1 MDINLNALHFIRPLW
16 LWLLLPALWL
26 PWLWRRQRQAGH
38 SLSSNIAAHLLKH
51 LLIYPQERAQPRPVY
66 LLSALLLLGTLAAA
80 GPTWQEDRPP
90 FVQDQAVLML
100 AVDLSP
106 SMDAQDV
113 PPSRLQAVKHKLQTL
128 IQRRAGARTGLLVY
142 AGSAHLVLPPTDD
155 PELLNSF
162 VQALA
167 TDLLDSP
174 GKNAL
179 AVTEQAMRLLQ
190 AEQLSGERLSAQ
202 QTAGTLVLFSDGA
215 DTQQL
220 PALRQL
226 LASSTVDLQLL
237 LVAVGQQ
244 ATGVLTDAKGA
255 ARLDSNG
262 KPLLTEF
269 DQDALQQL
277 AKASG
282 APIASLTL
290 NDDDLDWIQLHAQQ
304 HFAAANA
311 ANHEVRWKDAGY
323 WLCWLLLPL
332 AWLSIRR
339 GWRVNWL
346 PALLLTIGL
355 TGQAPNAQA
364 GALADAF
371 MSADQQGRWAFEQQR
386 YPAAAEHFNDPY
398 WKGLAAYKAAEFNL
412 ALASFAK
419 LDSAAGYFYLGNSH
433 ARLHQYPQA
442 LSAYAQALR
451 LQPDFA
457 QAQFNQQLVAELQR
471 LFEADQQV
479 APEDDPDQQQ
489 FDDQG
494 KPGDKGKKVM
504 LNGPKKVS
512 AELWLRNLNTS
523 PAGFLKQKFRLQQAA
538 SQALPAVS
546 P

>member
-1 MDINLNALHFIRPLW
+1 MDIDLNALHFIRPLW
-16 LWLLLPALWL
+16 LCLLLPALWL
-26 PWLWRRQRQAGH
+26 PWFWRRQRQAGH
-38 SLSSNIAAHLLKH
+38 NLRTSIAPHLLKH
-51 LLIYPQERAQPRPVY
+51 LLIYPQERPQLRPVY
-66 LLSALLLLGTLAAA
+66 LLSALLLVGALAAA
-80 GPTWQEDRPP
+80 GPTWQQDRPP

-106 SMDAQDV
+106 SMDASDV
-113 PPSRLQAVKHKLQTL
+113 PPTRLQAVKHKLQAL

-179 AVTEQAMRLLQ
+179 AVTEQAIALLQ
-190 AEQLSGERLSAQ
+190 AEQAP
-202 QTAGTLVLFSDGA
+202 GTLVLFSDGA

-226 LASSTVDLQLL
+226 LASTQVDLQLL
-237 LVAVGQQ
+237 ILAVGNHN
-244 ATGVLTDAKGA
+244 GGLLTDAKGA
-255 ARLDSNG
+255 ARLDRDG
-262 KPLLTEF
+262 KPLLAEF

-277 AKASG
+277 AKAND
-282 APIASLTL
+282 APIGSLSL

-304 HFAAANA
+304 HFAAATADNA
-311 ANHEVRWKDAGY
+311 EVHWQDAGY

-339 GWRVNWL
+339 GWSINWL
-346 PALLLTIGL
+346 PALLLAVSLG
-355 TGQAPNAQA
+355 GQSPNAQA
-364 GALADAF
+364 GVLADAF
-371 MSADQQGRWAFEQQR
+371 MSPDQQGRWAFERQQ
-386 YPAAAEHFNDPY
+386 YPAAAAHFDHPY

-419 LDSAAGYFYLGNSH
+419 LDSAEAYFYLGNSH

-442 LSAYAQALR
+442 LNAYAQALR
-451 LQPDFA
+451 LQPVFA
-457 QAQFNQQLVAELQR
+457 QAQFNQALVAELQR
-471 LFEADQQV
+471 QFEADQQV
-479 APEDDPDQQQ
+479 APEEDPDQQQ

-494 KPGDKGKKVM
+494 KPGDKGEKVM
-504 LNGPKKVS
+504 VNGPKAVS

-523 PAGFLKQKFRLQQAA
+523 PAGFLKQKFRLQQAV
-538 SQALPAVS
+538 SQPAPAVT